1 MYTRGI
7 RGAITVTEDSPKA
20 IEDATVKLL
29 SKIIESNNVE
39 IENISH
45 ILFTLTKDL
54 KSAFPAKFARENFDI
69 KYVPLM
75 NVNELD
81 VDGSL
86 KKCLRILMVVNTSK
100 TQSEINHIYLEGA
113 SALRLDL
120 QEKE

>member
-113 SALRLDL
+113 SVLRLDL

>member
-29 SKIIESNNVE
+29 SKIIKSNNVE

-86 KKCLRILMVVNTSK
+86 EKCLRILMVVNTSK

-113 SALRLDL
+113 SVLRLDL